1 MNEEQEKVLTMLE
14 QGAIDSE
21 QANELLEAMTPAAGG
36 RKMAITAVSET
47 PTDIPDM
54 DKFRRFWLAP
64 FVILSG
70 VTTLLAVGLRTLSTK
85 RKGSSLAFVVVLGLF
100 LLSLALTVLMFL
112 SRKSTWVHIRVQ
124 EKGGPKIAISLP
136 IPLTLVSRAIE
147 LARKQALGEDL
158 ENLEMA
164 AAAIAAAQASFN
176 DPDADPIVINVDDED
191 AHVQVFFG

>member
-1 MNEEQEKVLTMLE
+1 MNDEQEKVLTMLE
-14 QGAIDSE
+14 QGTIDSE

-36 RKMAITAVSET
+36 RKMAITAVSDA

-54 DKFRRFWLAP
+54 DRFRRFWVVP
-64 FVILSG
+64 FAILSG
-70 VTTLLAVGLRTLSTK
+70 VTMLLAVGLRVLLTK
-85 RKGSSLAFVVVLGLF
+85 RKGSSLALVAVFGLF
-100 LLSLALTVLMFL
+100 LLFLGLTVLLFL

-124 EKGGPKIAISLP
+124 EKGGHKIAISLP
-136 IPLTLVSRAIE
+136 IPLTMVGRAIE
-147 LARKQALGEDL
+147 LARKQAQGEDL